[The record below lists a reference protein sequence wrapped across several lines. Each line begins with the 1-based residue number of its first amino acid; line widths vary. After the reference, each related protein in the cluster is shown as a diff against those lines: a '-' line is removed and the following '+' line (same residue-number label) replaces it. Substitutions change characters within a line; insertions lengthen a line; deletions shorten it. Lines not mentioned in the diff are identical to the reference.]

1 MPPRYY
7 LLEDLPKLTE
17 IHYTKILKQIIVLNN
32 KLEEIKAIKKY
43 FARYFNFNLKQLH
56 NKKRKIQ

>member
-32 KLEEIKAIKKY
+32 KLEEIEAIKK
-43 FARYFNFNLKQLH
+43 
-56 NKKRKIQ
+56 